1 MMAWTKGLVGR
12 RETEG
17 KSLEAAAVC
26 ASDELS
32 SSPLC
37 RQFVGIHRREMQD
50 DSRCV
55 RCLISLRRSEA
66 VPREIVVART
76 AAAGEI
82 TFPCR
87 VDVELCWANQSKA

>member
-37 RQFVGIHRREMQD
+37 RQFVGIHRREMQY

-55 RCLISLRRSEA
+55 RCLISLRRSK
-66 VPREIVVART
+66 VFPREIVVAR
-76 AAAGEI
+76 I
-82 TFPCR
+82 TFPWR
-87 VDVELCWANQSKA
+87 VAEELCRANQSKA